1 MFIDFEGINLRART
15 KRLSELT
22 EPHRGVFVGGDGD
35 AGEHGRVHDRGCGFF
50 RHVMSV
56 CEDPR
61 LKQSSGHEN
70 LSQLTQPIQYGKQH
84 HLSPNLNGYMS

>member
-1 MFIDFEGINLRART
+1 M
-15 KRLSELT
+15 
-22 EPHRGVFVGGDGD
+22 GGDGD
-35 AGEHGRVHDRGCGFF
+35 AGEHGRIHDRGCGFF

-84 HLSPNLNGYMS
+84 HLSPNLNGHELIAALRVEREDDKNYHYVKTLML